1 MITASAANGARSR
14 TPPTIPSPPCAGPL
28 PWRSWERSEDYYSE
42 GQLMWLDADTL
53 IREKSGGK
61 RSLDDFARAFFGVND
76 GSFVTSDTIEF
87 EDVVKALNAVQPYD
101 WATFLRARLD
111 GHGPGAPLDGIA
123 RGGYK
128 LVYTDT
134 PSDYFKDSEAR
145 RKITDLTYSL
155 GMIVAAEGQPRRRAV
170 GRPRLQDRPDRRHSD
185 HCREWSRHTTP
196 TGSRRAIKDAKQIA
210 SAAIELLVK
219 NGDRFRTVKIDYH
232 DGLRYPH
239 LEREENT
246 PARLDQILTPRN

>member
-1 MITASAANGARSR
+1 MRR
-14 TPPTIPSPPCAGPL
+14 PL

-53 IREKSGGK
+53 IREKSAGK
-61 RSLDDFARAFFGVND
+61 RSLDDFAQAFFGVNN
-76 GSFVTSDTIEF
+76 GSFVTSTYSF
-87 EDVVKALNAVQPYD
+87 EDVVSALNTVEPYD

-111 GHGPGAPLDGIA
+111 GHSSGAPLDGIT

-128 LVYTDT
+128 LVYTDS

-155 GMIVAAEGQPRRRAV
+155 GMIVAVEGRLADILWDGPAYKNGLTVGTQIIAV
-170 GRPRLQDRPDRRHSD
+170 NGVAFDADRLK
-185 HCREWSRHTTP
+185 T
-196 TGSRRAIKDAKQIA
+196 AIKDAKNTTA
-210 SAAIELLVK
+210 SVELLVK
-219 NGDRFRTVKIDYH
+219 TGDRFRTVKIDYH

-239 LEREENT
+239 LQRDESA